1 MGRKLDLVRAQDHR
15 LATLDELAQDG
26 VVQQLVGD
34 HGIDSRK
41 GIVHQVHVTVLVG
54 GAGKGQ
60 AGSLATTQ
68 VDPIAA
74 DLGRVAAWQLV
85 QVGLKGARLND
96 LVIALF
102 LSCKTYKF
110 HYYIFIII
118 YVECFSKEDVVAE
131 RAVDDPGLLGHVRN
145 GAVEARLA
153 RGRSLDEIEVAQD
166 RPQKRAVQKKI
177 K

>member
-15 LATLDELAQDG
+15 LATLDELAQDC

-110 HYYIFIII
+110 HYYIFLFLFTSNAFPKRMLSRNEPLTIQGSWVT
-118 YVECFSKEDVVAE
+118 YAMELWK
-131 RAVDDPGLLGHVRN
+131 PGLH
-145 GAVEARLA
+145 EADPST
-153 RGRSLDEIEVAQD
+153 RSRSPRIALKSALC
-166 RPQKRAVQKKI
+166 KK